1 MKRRQNGNFRDSSNQ
16 VKSIVKVVNNLS
28 KKNRFF
34 FHMILSDKKV
44 TGLITNQLNMTV
56 FKALLTNFYKLINK
70 LYVLFENDKNM

>member
-1 MKRRQNGNFRDSSNQ
+1 MKRRQNSYVRYSSHQ